1 MTISK
6 KKGSKTTQMIED
18 DIRYGFNKIMSQK
31 RPIYLITISN
41 TILNEPKQ
49 LQFLV
54 KTFFN
59 KIRKDYRYSYEKT
72 NYLCVVEYP
81 EKVSRGN
88 LVPDDCMVHTHIIVE
103 TDLLP
108 DKIEFYANMT
118 FNNKNVLRSTNGWY
132 DLRRIS
138 SSNDNN
144 NLLNYLL
151 KQKKLFDDCNYDYK
165 IN

>member
-6 KKGSKTTQMIED
+6 KKGTKTPQMIED

-31 RPIYLITISN
+31 RPIYFLTISN
-41 TILNEPKQ
+41 TLFKEPKH

-54 KTFFN
+54 KSFFN
-59 KIRKDYRYSYEKT
+59 KIRKDYRYTYEKT
-72 NYLCVVEYP
+72 NYLSIVEYP

-108 DKIEFYANMT
+108 DTIEYYANMT
-118 FNNKNVLRSTNGWY
+118 FNNNRVLKSLNGWY
-132 DLRRIS
+132 DLRKVSDR
-138 SSNDNN
+138 NDKDT
-144 NLLNYLL
+144 LLNYLL
-151 KQKKLFDDCNYDYK
+151 KQKDLFDDCSYDYK